1 MALSLVELLA
11 RKKAIAMVPDIE
23 KQAQMSDDLNRDMY
37 AVNTS
42 TGTK

>member
-1 MALSLVELLA
+1 MALSLTEMLA
-11 RKKAIAMVPDIE
+11 RKKAIAMENDVE

-42 TGTK
+42 SGTK